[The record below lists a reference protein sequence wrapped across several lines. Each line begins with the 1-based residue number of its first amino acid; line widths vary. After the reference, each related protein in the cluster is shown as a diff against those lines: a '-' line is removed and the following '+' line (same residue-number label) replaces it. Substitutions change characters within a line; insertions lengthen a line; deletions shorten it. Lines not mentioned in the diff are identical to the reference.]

1 MNLND
6 YKLSKEE
13 FDNLSPI
20 DKKKYFFQ
28 NDLYKT
34 KWWLR
39 TVAKFTVVSIIL
51 ALFGFL
57 FFVFM
62 QMVVGY

>member
-6 YKLSKEE
+6 YKLSKAE
-13 FDNLSPI
+13 FDNLLPL
-20 DKKKYFFQ
+20 DKKKYFLQ
-28 NDLYKT
+28 IDLYET

-39 TVAKFTVVSIIL
+39 IFAKFTLVSIIL

-62 QMVVGY
+62 QFVL